1 MYKYYQSMKKVDDLI
16 FVDTRLS
23 EKEIYSLKIQ
33 LTCETMKEYLDKNK
47 KINKLNNIYRY

>member
-33 LTCETMKEYLDKNK
+33 LTFETMKEYLEKNK
-47 KINKLNNIYRY
+47 NIKKSIS